1 MFSKRFDFII
11 GKIRKGY
18 TYIWSYIR
26 ASNKQRK
33 SESIKNRRIELGLTL
48 EEVAAKVGVT
58 KATVQR
64 WESGLIANLRRDKI
78 STLAKALETS
88 PAFILGFDC
97 ANFGT
102 NNGIIGDNNH
112 NNHITNAKA
121 LTPIQNAIIAVCS
134 TLTEEQQSDVL
145 SYATKLLNKKDGV

>member
-1 MFSKRFDFII
+1 MK
-11 GKIRKGY
+11 Y
-18 TYIWSYIR
+18 NEY
-26 ASNKQRK
+26 
-33 SESIKNRRIELGLTL
+33 IKNRRIELGLTL
-48 EEVAAKVGVT
+48 EEVATKVGVN

-78 STLAKALETS
+78 AALAKALETS

-102 NNGIIGDNNH
+102 NNRIIGDNNH
-112 NNHITNAKA
+112 NNHITNITNAKA

-145 SYATKLLNKKDGV
+145 SYATKLINKKES